1 MSQWPLGVV
10 APRITRPR
18 PLPWRPHP
26 LLLAAPH
33 RVNSLQPS
41 AGQEVP
47 LGSTANTMTESENHQ
62 GWKGPPEITEF
73 NPPAKAGSLREV
85 AWESIQAGFER
96 LQRRRL
102 HSLSGQ
108 PVPVLGTIKKS
119 LASSS

>member
-1 MSQWPLGVV
+1 M
-10 APRITRPR
+10 A
-18 PLPWRPHP
+18 
-26 LLLAAPH
+26 
-33 RVNSLQPS
+33 
-41 AGQEVP
+41 
-47 LGSTANTMTESENHQ
+47 ESENHQ